1 METNM
6 CNYLKLLG
14 IVSLSASLASCMATV
29 ATKKDKNNQKPVQE
43 VAVLQKERV
52 PKHDNVKGAA
62 YVDDKTDHYRKTYFL
77 YGAEHLKLENSYFD
91 IPVVYNAAVKKW
103 MDYFL
108 TKGRASF
115 KRYAS
120 RSGRY
125 APLLG
130 KILEREGLPRDLVF
144 LAMAESGFHNKAKSW
159 AKAVGPWQFMSY
171 TGRKFGLH
179 IDWYVDERRDPFKAT
194 LAATKYLKKL
204 YDDFGSWEL
213 AAAAYN
219 AGEGKVQR
227 AIRRYNTENFWQMRR
242 GRYLKGETRN
252 YVPKIMALA
261 ILGKNLKT
269 FGFDDVEFG
278 QRLDFETVEVA
289 GGVDIM
295 ALSEKLEVSF
305 EEIHRLNPEILRWF
319 TPPHHETY
327 SLRVP
332 VGAKGRYE
340 KCCESESFQA
350 VAFQEYKIQGRGT
363 TLRDIARRFRIK
375 KPEVLEWLNKAPSS
389 RVRLAK
395 GQTVL
400 LPFRRGQSRRASMY
414 ADLYERPR
422 RSVLRRREYRKQV
435 RYALRRGK
443 KITNPSKYY
452 VVERGD
458 SLWSVAKKTGQSMYT
473 IIASNMNIIK
483 HRMIRRGD
491 RLVVW

>member
-1 METNM
+1 MDK
-6 CNYLKLLG
+6 YLKLLG
-14 IVSLSASLASCMATV
+14 MVSLSTLLMSCV
-29 ATKKDKNNQKPVQE
+29 ATMDTKVDKKSQPM
-43 VAVLQKERV
+43 AQKEEAKRQES
-52 PKHDNVKGAA
+52 KHDNVKGAA
-62 YVDDKTDHYRKTYFL
+62 YVDDGSDHYRKTYFL
-77 YGAEHLKLENSYFD
+77 YGVEHLNLENSYFD
-91 IPVVYNAAVKKW
+91 IPVVYNDAVKKW

-125 APLLG
+125 APTLG
-130 KILEREGLPRDLVF
+130 KILEDEGLPRDLVF
-144 LAMAESGFHNKAKSW
+144 LAMAESGFQNKAKSW

-204 YDDFGSWEL
+204 FDDFGSWEL

-219 AGEGKVQR
+219 AGEGKIQR

-269 FGFDDVEFG
+269 FGFDDVDFR
-278 QRLDFETVEVA
+278 QRLGFELIDVA
-289 GGVDIM
+289 GGTDLMV
-295 ALSEKLEVSF
+295 LSERLGVPF

-319 TPPHHETY
+319 TPPYQETY

-332 VGAKGRYE
+332 VGFKETYAR
-340 KCCESESFQA
+340 CCNGASFKA
-350 VAFQEYKIQGRGT
+350 VAFQEYKVQGKRT
-363 TLRDIARRFRIK
+363 TLRDIARKFRIK
-375 KPEVLEWLNKAPSS
+375 KPEVLEWLNKE
-389 RVRLAK
+389 RLGRKRLAR
-395 GQTVL
+395 GQMIL
-400 LPFRRGQSRRASMY
+400 LPFRKGQSRRASMY
-414 ADLYERPR
+414 ADLYEKPR
-422 RSVLRRREYRKQV
+422 RSVLRRREYRRQV
-435 RYALRRGK
+435 RNALRRGK
-443 KITNPSKYY
+443 KITNPSEYY
-452 VVERGD
+452 IVKRGD

-483 HRMIRRGD
+483 HRMIRTGD
-491 RLVVW
+491 KLVVW